1 MRAFIVS
8 LVIASLAMFPAAPA
22 DAAGCVS
29 RSEYR
34 KAKHNLTITR
44 VHRIFGTSGKRL
56 SYASYGGYAAQIR
69 TYRGCGSRYN
79 VVSVLFDKNPGGS
92 WRLDTKAAVW
102 IN

>member
-8 LVIASLAMFPAAPA
+8 LVIASLTMLPAAPA
-22 DAAGCVS
+22 SAAGCVS

-34 KAKHNLTITR
+34 AAKSNMTMTR
-44 VHRIFGTSGKRL
+44 VHRIFDTSGRRV

-79 VVSVLFDKNPGGS
+79 VVSILFDKNPGGL
-92 WRLDTKAAVW
+92 WRLDTKAAIWVG
-102 IN
+102 